1 MKTII
6 ITIGILINSYNQQIA
21 EEINSVEDN
30 IEWLNEDLFNGNI
43 SEENYELILSDY
55 NKELKELKELTKQ
68 KI

>member
-6 ITIGILINSYNQQIA
+6 ITIGILINSYNQQLA
-21 EEINSVEDN
+21 EEINYIEDS

-55 NKELKELKELTKQ
+55 NKELKELKELTK
-68 KI
+68 

>member
-21 EEINSVEDN
+21 EEINTIEDN

-43 SEENYELILSDY
+43 SEENYELILNDY
-55 NKELKELKELTKQ
+55 NKELKELRELTK
-68 KI
+68 

>member
-21 EEINSVEDN
+21 EEINTIEDN

-43 SEENYELILSDY
+43 SEENYELILNDY
-55 NKELKELKELTKQ
+55 NKELKELKELTK
-68 KI
+68 

>member
-6 ITIGILINSYNQQIA
+6 ITIGILINSYNQQLA
-21 EEINSVEDN
+21 EEINEVEDN

>member
-21 EEINSVEDN
+21 EEINTIEDN

-43 SEENYELILSDY
+43 SEENYELILNDY

-68 KI
+68 KL

>member
-6 ITIGILINSYNQQIA
+6 ITIGILINSYNQQLA
-21 EEINSVEDN
+21 EEINTIEDN

>member
-6 ITIGILINSYNQQIA
+6 ITIGILINSYNQQLA
-21 EEINSVEDN
+21 EEINYIEDS

-55 NKELKELKELTKQ
+55 NKELKELKELK
-68 KI
+68 K

>member
-6 ITIGILINSYNQQIA
+6 ITIGILINSYNQQLA
-21 EEINSVEDN
+21 EEINYIEDS

-55 NKELKELKELTKQ
+55 NKELKELKELNK
-68 KI
+68 

>member
-6 ITIGILINSYNQQIA
+6 ITIGILINSYNQQLA
-21 EEINSVEDN
+21 EEINEVEDN

-55 NKELKELKELTKQ
+55 NKELKELKELTK
-68 KI
+68 

>member
-21 EEINSVEDN
+21 EEINYIEDS

-55 NKELKELKELTKQ
+55 NKELKELKELTK
-68 KI
+68 

>member
-21 EEINSVEDN
+21 EEINTIEDN

-43 SEENYELILSDY
+43 SEENYELILNDY

>member
-6 ITIGILINSYNQQIA
+6 ITIGILINSYNHQIA
-21 EEINSVEDN
+21 EEINNVEDN

-55 NKELKELKELTKQ
+55 NKELKELKELTK
-68 KI
+68 

>member
-6 ITIGILINSYNQQIA
+6 ITIGILINSYNQQLA
-21 EEINSVEDN
+21 EEINTIEDN

-55 NKELKELKELTKQ
+55 NKELKELKELTK
-68 KI
+68 

>member
-6 ITIGILINSYNQQIA
+6 ITIGILINSYNHQIA
-21 EEINSVEDN
+21 EEINTIEDN

-55 NKELKELKELTKQ
+55 NKELKELKELTK
-68 KI
+68 

>member
-21 EEINSVEDN
+21 EEINTIEDN

-55 NKELKELKELTKQ
+55 NKELKELKELTK
-68 KI
+68 

>member
-21 EEINSVEDN
+21 EEINTIEDN

-43 SEENYELILSDY
+43 SEENYELILNDY
-55 NKELKELKELTKQ
+55 NKELKELRELTKQ

>member
-21 EEINSVEDN
+21 EEINYIEDN

-43 SEENYELILSDY
+43 SEEKYELILSDY
-55 NKELKELKELTKQ
+55 NKELKELKELTK
-68 KI
+68 

>member
-6 ITIGILINSYNQQIA
+6 ITIGILINSYNHQIA
-21 EEINSVEDN
+21 EEINTIEDN

-43 SEENYELILSDY
+43 SEENYELILNDY

>member
-6 ITIGILINSYNQQIA
+6 ITIGILINSYNHQIA
-21 EEINSVEDN
+21 EEINYIEDS

-55 NKELKELKELTKQ
+55 NKELKELKELK
-68 KI
+68 K